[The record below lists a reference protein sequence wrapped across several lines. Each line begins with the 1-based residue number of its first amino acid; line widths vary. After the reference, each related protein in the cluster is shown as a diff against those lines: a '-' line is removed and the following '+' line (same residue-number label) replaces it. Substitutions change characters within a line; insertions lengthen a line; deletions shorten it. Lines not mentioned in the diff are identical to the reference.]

1 MFMKLDMEK
10 AFDKMEWSFILAIMK
25 KLGFH
30 STWIKWI
37 ETCISSTSFSILI
50 NGSSFGMFSLG
61 RGLRQGDPI
70 SPFLFILGS
79 EALSWLLLRE
89 EQNVNIKGMKIARNN
104 PSIHH
109 LLFADDLLLFGKA
122 SISEATTLKKCLD
135 KYCLWSGQTINAT
148 KSSIRFS
155 KNSNPTTSSNILNI
169 LPFSANLKSPIYL
182 GLPILIG
189 NSKRE
194 AF

>member
-10 AFDKMEWSFILAIMK
+10 AFDKMEWSFIVAIMK
-25 KLGFH
+25 KLRFH

-61 RGLRQGDPI
+61 RGLRQRDPI

-89 EQNVNIKGMKIARNN
+89 EQNGNIKGMKIARNN

-109 LLFADDLLLFGKA
+109 LLFADDCSSLAKHPFQKLPLL
-122 SISEATTLKKCLD
+122 
-135 KYCLWSGQTINAT
+135 
-148 KSSIRFS
+148 R
-155 KNSNPTTSSNILNI
+155 
-169 LPFSANLKSPIYL
+169 SA
-182 GLPILIG
+182 
-189 NSKRE
+189 
-194 AF
+194 